1 MGTNEFKS
9 FFTKGDRKV
18 NTWCRWPGRLDT
30 YGCGCQHNCSY
41 CYARSLLAFR
51 GLWNAQS
58 PAVARVPKI
67 IHELDKEVKRGDVVR
82 IGGMTDCF
90 MPLEEKTS
98 ATYMALQMLN
108 KRGIHSLIVTK
119 SDLVA
124 SDRYL
129 AVLDKELAHIQITIT
144 TTDDEISKRIE
155 PGAPLPAR
163 RIAAVEKLQA
173 EGYDVQVRLSPFIP
187 EYVDIDRINA
197 IKCDKILIEFLKVSP
212 WIQKWLDIDYSPYTL
227 SRGGY
232 LNLPLERKIELVD
245 KITGFKERSVGEF
258 VEEHHAYFREHVN
271 ANPDDC
277 CNLKL

>member
-1 MGTNEFKS
+1 M
-9 FFTKGDRKV
+9 
-18 NTWCRWPGRLDT
+18 
-30 YGCGCQHNCSY
+30 
-41 CYARSLLAFR
+41 
-51 GLWNAQS
+51 
-58 PAVARVPKI
+58 ARVPKI

-90 MPLEEKTS
+90 MPLEEKTR

-119 SDLVA
+119 SDLIA
-124 SDRYL
+124 TDRYMGI
-129 AVLDKELAHIQITIT
+129 LDKDLAHIQITIT
-144 TTDDEISKRIE
+144 STDDEISKRIE

-163 RIAAVEKLQA
+163 RIAAVEKLQEA
-173 EGYDVQVRLSPFIP
+173 GFDVQVRLSPFIP
-187 EYVDIDRINA
+187 EFVDLDRINA
-197 IKCDKILIEFLKVSP
+197 IQCDKILIEFLKVSP

-258 VEEHHAYFREHVN
+258 VEEHHKYFREHVN

-277 CNLKL
+277 CNLKI